1 MNNNTKPSVELYIAT
16 GCVHCPVVL
25 NELSENI
32 KKGEIS
38 SLNVTNIAVDNKKAD
53 ELNIRSVPWFSLS
66 RDNSFMIF
74 SGEHSPKEIKQWIS
88 HIQTDTGMQTY
99 IEELLSSGQ
108 LLTVANAIQIKPEIY
123 SHVINMLEDEETS
136 MDIRIGLDALTES
149 LSATQILQRF
159 ADDFKKIASNDNVRL
174 QIDALHY
181 LALTADT
188 ENKEFL
194 LEKTKDKNPQ
204 ISEAAIEAL
213 ETLDDLIS

>member
-1 MNNNTKPSVELYIAT
+1 MNNTKPSVELFIAT

-38 SLNVTNIAVDNKKAD
+38 SLNVTNIAVDNKKAN

-66 RDNSFMIF
+66 QDDSFMIF

-99 IEELLSSGQ
+99 IEESLGSGQ

-188 ENKEFL
+188 DNKDFL